1 MLRVGIT
8 GGMGSG
14 KSIISRMFSL
24 LGIPVYDADSEA
36 KRLMVENA
44 GLRSDIEKLFGK
56 EAYAEGKLNRKY
68 IAQAAFT
75 NPQKLQELNAV
86 VHPAVIAHGEK
97 WMQSQT
103 APYALKEAAL
113 IFESGSHNQL
123 DYVIGVWCPEEIR
136 INRILRRDN
145 ITRDMAL
152 TRIGKQMD
160 EKKKMERCDF
170 VITNDEQQ
178 AIIPQVIDL
187 HRQLLHKT

>member
-1 MLRVGIT
+1 
-8 GGMGSG
+8 
-14 KSIISRMFSL
+14 MFSV

-36 KRLMVENA
+36 KRLMVEDA
-44 GLRSDIEKLFGK
+44 ALKSGIKSLFGI
-56 EAYAEGKLNRKY
+56 EAYVEDKLNNKF

-75 NPQKLQELNAV
+75 DPQKLQQLNAL
-86 VHPAVIAHGEK
+86 VHPAVIAHGEE

-136 INRILRRDN
+136 ISRILKRDN
-145 ITRDMAL
+145 ITKDMAL
-152 TRIGKQMD
+152 ARIGKQMD
-160 EKKKMERCDF
+160 EREKMERCDF
-170 VITNDEQQ
+170 IITNDEQK
-178 AIIPQVIDL
+178 AIIPQVLEL